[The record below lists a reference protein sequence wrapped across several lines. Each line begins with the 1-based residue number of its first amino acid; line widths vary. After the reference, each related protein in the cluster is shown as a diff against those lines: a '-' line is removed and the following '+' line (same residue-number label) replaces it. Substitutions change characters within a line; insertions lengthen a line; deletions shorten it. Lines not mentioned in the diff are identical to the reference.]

1 MSQPCRREEK
11 HVELVYAKGELEAN
25 WHFEHTPSRRPGDKA
40 AQVAVAVDC
49 EMGTAASGE
58 CELIRVSMVDYF
70 SGTVLLDSLVW
81 PDVQM
86 AHFNTRFSG
95 VTRQAMNEARRN
107 RTCLFGRR
115 GARQA
120 IWNYVGPDTVVI
132 GHSLNSDLTSLR
144 WIHYRVADTLLI
156 EDPFARAERARLE
169 KLREAHAAAVLA
181 SGENEQ
187 TEMPIP
193 QSQHPGCSLKALAK
207 AYLEREIQLR
217 GRGHDSLEDATAT
230 RDLLHWHIANRMPK
244 PEASLVEHRW

>member
-1 MSQPCRREEK
+1 MSQPCRQEEK
-11 HVELVYAKGELEAN
+11 HVELVYSKGELEAN
-25 WHFEHTPSRRPGDKA
+25 WHFDYTPSRRPGSA
-40 AQVAVAVDC
+40 APLVAVAVDC
-49 EMGTAASGE
+49 EMGTAESGE

-70 SGTVLLDSLVW
+70 TGAVLLDSLVW

-120 IWNYVGPDTVVI
+120 IWNHVGPETVVI

-144 WIHYRVADTLLI
+144 WIHHRVVDTLII

-169 KLREAHAAAVLA
+169 KLQEAHAAAVLA
-181 SGENEQ
+181 ASEDKQ
-187 TEMPIP
+187 PVLPVP

-230 RDLLHWHIANRMPK
+230 RDLLNWHIANRMPK
-244 PEASLVEHRW
+244 PEPSNAEYRW